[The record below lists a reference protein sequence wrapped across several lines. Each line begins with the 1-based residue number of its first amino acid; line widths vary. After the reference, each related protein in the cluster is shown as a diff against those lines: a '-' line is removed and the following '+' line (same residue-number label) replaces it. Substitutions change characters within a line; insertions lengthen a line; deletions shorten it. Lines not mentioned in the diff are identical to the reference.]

1 MFLSEQGHKKFENNN
16 VCQAKQIVNY
26 NNLKREKQQNN
37 KQKRLHL
44 LMSVRLL
51 VDFCD
56 SSTAVAAIL

>member
-26 NNLKREKQQNN
+26 NKSRKTTKQQKREK
-37 KQKRLHL
+37 LHL